1 MRNKLSEAGIM
12 LGLVT
17 LCSLFVCTV
26 CFGQVKPFI
35 DMSAFDIPRQ
45 NIIFEP
51 DYKNTTLSMD
61 QARQGTGGAQGGGPA
76 HGERSTLCEIKSV
89 EYLPV
94 QADPVCY

>member
-26 CFGQVKPFI
+26 CFGQDKPFI
-35 DMSAFDIPRQ
+35 DIGESSYSESTVILDESF
-45 NIIFEP
+45 
-51 DYKNTTLSMD
+51 
-61 QARQGTGGAQGGGPA
+61 GPA
-76 HGERSTLCEIKSV
+76 HGERSTLREIKSV